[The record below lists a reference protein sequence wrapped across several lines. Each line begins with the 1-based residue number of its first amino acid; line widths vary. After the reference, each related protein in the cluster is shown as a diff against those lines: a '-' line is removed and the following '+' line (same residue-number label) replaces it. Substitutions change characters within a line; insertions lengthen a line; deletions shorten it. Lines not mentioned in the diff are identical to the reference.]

1 MYISLYS
8 ILPVESFA
16 ILRTAC
22 ADVRYEIHKQT
33 EMLLL
38 HLLLLILPIFPYMQD
53 ENMSW
58 RWQHL
63 RQLAIKVKLNWNT
76 TLAHPSDSTWHIHR
90 WICTLY
96 RVTAVSMMSM
106 WLSYN
111 ATCFQESY
119 RSFIRNVTT
128 LSNKYSHCTR
138 RGGGEACVS
147 ECYSVV
153 QIELIVVGISITLF
167 QKRKKR

>member
-1 MYISLYS
+1 MALTTSAS
-8 ILPVESFA
+8 AGDQS
-16 ILRTAC
+16 
-22 ADVRYEIHKQT
+22 Q
-33 EMLLL
+33 
-38 HLLLLILPIFPYMQD
+38 
-53 ENMSW
+53 
-58 RWQHL
+58 
-63 RQLAIKVKLNWNT
+63 IKLKHNFWPT
-76 TLAHPSDSTWHIHR
+76 QPTPTDSTWHIHR

-138 RGGGEACVS
+138 RGRRGLCEWVLQCGANWTNCS
-147 ECYSVV
+147 RHFDYSVPKEEEIN
-153 QIELIVVGISITLF
+153 QKEELLILMDCL
-167 QKRKKR
+167 RN